1 MAAIMLQNTD
11 GIGNEHLHLPPDLN
25 CTICRRYIIEEEDQV
40 IAFEPMKILKI
51 ISDTSL
57 FLRAWPQ
64 AGDNCYAAR
73 EPQVTFTSA
82 LSDAM
87 QACDP
92 ALKEFSTF
100 LHQVSKL
107 PQELI
112 CMVES
117 FCPESELWRS
127 WSALAW
133 PKTFHK
139 KKISHRFLWEMGN
152 WQRGDQSFSPRATA
166 KFIYL
171 SMDNQGLVQVKF
183 LEQQSV
189 HQDSNHGW
197 WYACL
202 ETSRVKSIKAKLKGG
217 RIYLDRRPKNLT
229 LWDTPNIPDPVSY
242 YSAGS
247 SEVSC
252 RIRTIPLDKLTGLT
266 FFMYH
271 GSAFAIHPHYE
282 NHRNNIYHTG
292 PYPPTLKVSKNYKFE
307 PIGINPS
314 ILVFNDPLPDNSIDR
329 FGSYTS
335 QQGKSV
341 YIRPFYEIKTS
352 RYLSISSLE
361 NVRALATFCDDNDF
375 CKGVMIYYH
384 NGDERIIGQYRNDL
398 IREDFDISLLGF
410 HWKSIKVAV
419 LVTEVR
425 IRFSQNE
432 DEMNKLQKQGYETA
446 LGGKIMWLFNYEF
459 NEVISIPA

>member
-1 MAAIMLQNTD
+1 MKTD
-11 GIGNEHLHLPPDLN
+11 
-25 CTICRRYIIEEEDQV
+25 
-40 IAFEPMKILKI
+40 
-51 ISDTSL
+51 
-57 FLRAWPQ
+57 
-64 AGDNCYAAR
+64 
-73 EPQVTFTSA
+73 
-82 LSDAM
+82 
-87 QACDP
+87 
-92 ALKEFSTF
+92 
-100 LHQVSKL
+100 
-107 PQELI
+107 
-112 CMVES
+112 
-117 FCPESELWRS
+117 
-127 WSALAW
+127 
-133 PKTFHK
+133 
-139 KKISHRFLWEMGN
+139 
-152 WQRGDQSFSPRATA
+152 
-166 KFIYL
+166 
-171 SMDNQGLVQVKF
+171 
-183 LEQQSV
+183 
-189 HQDSNHGW
+189 
-197 WYACL
+197 
-202 ETSRVKSIKAKLKGG
+202 
-217 RIYLDRRPKNLT
+217 
-229 LWDTPNIPDPVSY
+229 
-242 YSAGS
+242 
-247 SEVSC
+247 
-252 RIRTIPLDKLTGLT
+252 
-266 FFMYH
+266 
-271 GSAFAIHPHYE
+271 
-282 NHRNNIYHTG
+282 RNNIYHTG

-425 IRFSQNE
+425 IKFSQNE